1 LRKSEIILTIL
12 VNFYRRHRQIQHYD
26 WVRILPVRDRELAL
40 PRLPEGLVDP
50 AVTWIEA
57 LSRLTKA
64 VNEEMPIVRFFEIV
78 AATAAEIPGV
88 NACAVQ
94 MANSA
99 GTHLLIKGHHGL
111 TPDYVQEANSGQMS
125 LDPSSS
131 FYASPS
137 SRAFRNGEVI
147 CIDEALAD
155 DGYMPWRELAKREGY
170 RSMAAVPLM
179 GDDKPVGVLAVYSPD
194 VTIATPANLELLHVL
209 SNSIAWALRVAA
221 LLRRERQM
229 VRRLI
234 AANEEL
240 EKNQLVLDQVDYQH
254 HGLMQLVFDGGSLS
268 SLARWTEETLGGS
281 VVIEDHEGGILA
293 VSEAI
298 GGGPL
303 VGVGRTPAQLSQ
315 VSRENIIRDTSGV
328 QFVHGKIDESGA
340 WFAPIFLDGKSVGGI
355 WLLGKQAPPD
365 GLQRRLLERVTLVA
379 TVELWRARFEREMDW
394 RILGDLMREI
404 LKGDA
409 ASHEEV
415 KRRAHQVGVDLSEPQ
430 CIAIFALESLD
441 APTGFGL
448 IAEPSQVIQQS
459 AEGNILKW
467 GYNALLSWREEY
479 LEVLIQTSNG
489 EDRKKLL
496 ADLALVGDELSRVLG
511 GKTVIAAVSGPCLN
525 PEDFPLAHRS
535 SLAALTLARKSTSPK
550 NRVVDIA
557 AMGVLSL
564 LLGSSRDADLIKFR
578 DDNLGVLIEHDQRRD
593 SQLLHTLRIHLQTG
607 GSNQLTA
614 QALFLHAN
622 SVLYRLRNI
631 EKLCRVDLH
640 DTEVLLRL
648 QLALLIEDLTR

>member
-1 LRKSEIILTIL
+1 M
-12 VNFYRRHRQIQHYD
+12 
-26 WVRILPVRDRELAL
+26 RILPIRDREIA
-40 PRLPEGLVDP
+40 PSRLPEELVDP

-88 NACAVQ
+88 YACAVQ
-94 MANSA
+94 MADSA

-111 TPDYVQEANSGQMS
+111 TPEYVQEANSGQMS

-131 FYASPS
+131 FYDSPS

-155 DGYMPWRELAKREGY
+155 EGYMPWRELAKREGY

-179 GDDKPVGVLAVYSPD
+179 DDDKPVGVLAVYSPG

-209 SNSIAWALRVAA
+209 SNSIAWALRVSS
-221 LLRRERQM
+221 LRRRERQM

-240 EKNQLVLDQVDYQH
+240 EKNQQALDQVDFQH
-254 HGLMQLVFDGGSLS
+254 HGLMQLVFDGGSLT
-268 SLARWTEETLGGS
+268 SLARWTEETLRGS
-281 VVIEDHEGGILA
+281 VVIEDHEGGVLA
-293 VSEAI
+293 VSAAFE
-298 GGGPL
+298 GEQPDGLSRPQ
-303 VGVGRTPAQLSQ
+303 TELSQ
-315 VSRENIIRDTSGV
+315 VSRENIIRDTSGA
-328 QFVHGKIDESGA
+328 QFVRGQIGEPGA

-355 WLLGKQAPPD
+355 WVLGKQVPPD

-379 TVELWRARFEREMDW
+379 TVELWRARYEREMDW
-394 RILGDLMREI
+394 RILGDLMSEI

-415 KRRAHQVGVDLSEPQ
+415 KRRAHQVGVDLAEPQ
-430 CIAIFALESLD
+430 CLAIFALESME

-448 IAEPSQVIQQS
+448 IAEPSQVIHQS

-467 GYNALLSWREEY
+467 GYNALLSWRDEY
-479 LEVLIQTSNG
+479 LEVLIQSSNG
-489 EDRKKLL
+489 GDRKKLL

-511 GKTVIAAVSGPCLN
+511 GKAVIAAVSAPCLN

-535 SLAALTLARKSTSPK
+535 SLAALTLARKSSSPK
-550 NRVVDIA
+550 NRVIDIA

-564 LLGSSRDADLIKFR
+564 LLGASRDADLIKFR
-578 DDNLGVLIEHDQRRD
+578 DDNLGVLIEHDKRRD

-648 QLALLIEDLTR
+648 QLALLIEDLTS